1 MDTPKEYTEVESQA
15 NDTKSSGSYLPPTPA
30 YTPSLVEDGEIDL
43 FDIVRQVWD
52 KKKTIIITVLIFL
65 LFGIFVAVV
74 SPEEYTSEVVLMP
87 QSNSSSSGASGL
99 LRQFGGL
106 AGVSLGGSPSGNI
119 GIDLYPDITQSTPF
133 FLHMMD
139 QAVFISNLDTTV
151 VLKNYVTEIID
162 PPVTDY
168 IKRYTIGLPKLLIGL
183 PIRIIKSFQDKP
195 KPAEIPVVGITTSE
209 DTVANSQSNNAVR
222 NVIKLTGQ
230 EKGAIGKLSQRIATS
245 IEDNGT
251 LRVTATMPDPYA
263 AARATELSVDFLTN
277 YLIEY
282 KTEKSK
288 SNLSF
293 LEEQYEQAQSKYF
306 RTQQRLAQFRDRNSN
321 IVSARA
327 QTELERLES
336 ENQLT
341 YQVYQGLAQQ
351 LEQAR
356 ITVQEETPIFKVLE
370 PIQVPLSTSS
380 PNRELIIFIF
390 AFLGIFTGFAIVVI
404 SIIYRYI
411 EPKLKATEAR

>member
-1 MDTPKEYTEVESQA
+1 MDTPKEYTEVETRA
-15 NDTKSSGSYLPPTPA
+15 EDTGGRGSYVPPPA
-30 YTPSLVEDGEIDL
+30 HTPSLIEGGEIDL
-43 FDIVRQVWD
+43 FDIIRQIWD
-52 KKKTIIITVLIFL
+52 RKRTIIITVLIFL
-65 LFGIFVAVV
+65 FFGIFVAMV

-87 QSNSSSSGASGL
+87 QSSSPSGGASGL

-106 AGVSLGGSPSGNI
+106 AGISLGGSSSGNI
-119 GIDLYPDITQSTPF
+119 GVDLYPDIARSTPF

-139 QAVFISNLDTTV
+139 QPVFVSTLDTTV
-151 VLKNYVTEIID
+151 VLKNYMTELID
-162 PPVTDY
+162 PPITDY
-168 IKRYTIGLPKLLIGL
+168 IKQYTIGLPKLLIGL
-183 PIRIIKSFQDKP
+183 PVQIINSFKDKP
-195 KPAEIPVVGITTSE
+195 KQAAAPVTDTTVSE
-209 DTVANSQSNNAVR
+209 DTVVDNQASDAVK
-222 NVIKLTGQ
+222 NVIKLSSQ
-230 EKGAIGKLSQRIATS
+230 EKGAMGKLSQRIETL

-251 LRVTATMPDPYA
+251 LSVSVTMPDPYA
-263 AARATELSVDFLTN
+263 AAKVAELSVEFLTN

-288 SNLSF
+288 SNLTF
-293 LEEQYEQAQSKYF
+293 LEEQYEQAQTKYF

-327 QTELERLES
+327 QTELERLEN

-356 ITVQEETPIFKVLE
+356 ITVQEETPVFKVLE
-370 PIQVPLSTSS
+370 PIQIPLSTSS

-390 AFLGIFTGFAIVVI
+390 VFLGVFTGFAIVVTG
-404 SIIYRYI
+404 IIYRYI
-411 EPKLKATEAR
+411 EPKLKANEIR